1 MTAPLPHPDDIRAVM
16 DANRPKLLGIAEA
29 VKLQISPAIQTI
41 LNQKAKMK

>member
-1 MTAPLPHPDDIRAVM
+1 MTHHPDDIRAVM

-29 VKLQISPAIQTI
+29 VKLSPAIQTI